1 MERVVYLKLSGHRLV
16 AFRLPSG
23 KSGVDVALWLGEG
36 REMSPIV
43 GPGQLL
49 TAVWLVLAILAP
61 SHSVRNATLENP
73 MVCKKKHVCDSP
85 AGWFAFTQ
93 QLKDT
98 ITTVGNINQSARL
111 AQW

>member
-73 MVCKKKHVCDSP
+73 MVCKKNMSAILRRGGSLSP
-85 AGWFAFTQ
+85 NNGRI
-93 QLKDT
+93 L
-98 ITTVGNINQSARL
+98 
-111 AQW
+111 